1 MLIILPQVQV
11 FDLRGLTFTD
21 NDVLIMATDGLWD
34 VTTNTRAVEIV
45 RAEINKS
52 KGDDKQKYVVLWL
65 CCRMTYLCFDSKFL
79 CHLKKQHIGV
89 TFVSCLLT
97 RTLTLSFWVDTK
109 LGVHVSCNETK
120 FRVKKHLKKLVTLPT
135 VAQFGSYCSLF
146 IFTL

>member
-34 VTTNTRAVEIV
+34 VTTNTQAVEIV

-79 CHLKKQHIGV
+79 CHLKKQQIGV
-89 TFVSCLLT
+89 TFVSCLLV
-97 RTLTLSFWVDTK
+97 RTLTLS
-109 LGVHVSCNETK
+109 S
-120 FRVKKHLKKLVTLPT
+120 
-135 VAQFGSYCSLF
+135 
-146 IFTL
+146 